1 MRIILLYANLVLVL
15 GSSCGP
21 AIVRCVT
28 TDTTLDVPKS
38 GFSIE
43 MIITKLQVL
52 EYHILKTDVKMDERI
67 TVLSTKVDNLANIVK
82 NQTQLVQPIVETV
95 DNLDFG
101 VMQITQNLSA
111 VQSEIRELLAAQKN
125 LLTSQQFERYITE
138 HGCNTTEHPDPGG
151 IRESNYTSCRSIPF
165 KQTGIY
171 QIQPEKPFKEPITVL
186 CDQDYSSGGWTVI
199 QHRFEGSVIFYR
211 GWQEYK
217 NGFGSL
223 EGEFWL
229 GLDSIHQLTASKP
242 HELVILLEDYNG
254 NKTYAN
260 YDRFEIGDEGQKY
273 ALKTLGVFSG
283 TAGDSLGAQ
292 KGMKF
297 TTLDADNDRWVKNCA
312 VEFTGAWWYAACH
325 ESNLNGQYLRGDT
338 VQHATGMVWKSF
350 RGLYHSLK
358 SSKMMIRPKEM

>member
-1 MRIILLYANLVLVL
+1 MRIFLLYASLVLVL

-28 TDTTLDVPKS
+28 TLDVSKS

-52 EYHILKTDVKMDERI
+52 EYHILKTDVKMD
-67 TVLSTKVDNLANIVK
+67 D
-82 NQTQLVQPIVETV
+82 
-95 DNLDFG
+95 
-101 VMQITQNLSA
+101 
-111 VQSEIRELLAAQKN
+111 
-125 LLTSQQFERYITE
+125 
-138 HGCNTTEHPDPGG
+138 
-151 IRESNYTSCRSIPF
+151 ESNYTSCRSIPF
-165 KQTGIY
+165 KKTGIY

-338 VQHATGMVWKSF
+338 DQYATGMVWKSF